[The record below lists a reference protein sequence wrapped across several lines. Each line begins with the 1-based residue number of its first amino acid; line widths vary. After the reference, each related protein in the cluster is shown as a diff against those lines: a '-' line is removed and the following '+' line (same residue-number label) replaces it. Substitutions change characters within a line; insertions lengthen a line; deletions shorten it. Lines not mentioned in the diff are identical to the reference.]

1 MPSTK
6 AAQCKRH
13 ATQAGLYN
21 AADMI
26 CDSAD
31 LTGESGN
38 DELTLL
44 RELVNMRNNSDNS
57 NSNSNKDGVTSD
69 GNTSNDGISCS
80 SSENSSSSSSKSNG
94 ASGGASKKKRVSS
107 GEGVS
112 ERACLM
118 STRNNG
124 RRSNERD
131 NKKSANRAMY
141 EWESTAVLSS
151 SKRICSLG
159 SSIPSHNLIDTNIMS
174 KKRAL
179 SPQPGNASGTSGG
192 KELIDL
198 SADEV
203 DDKIVEMPDP
213 CPHSP
218 DCPTPLSEH
227 TVEDEPIT
235 SEEEIETAII
245 MPSSVGLASVE
256 V

>member
-31 LTGESGN
+31 LTGDSGN
-38 DELTLL
+38 DELALL
-44 RELVNMRNNSDNS
+44 RGLVNMRNNGGSS
-57 NSNSNKDGVTSD
+57 NSNINKDGVTSD

-80 SSENSSSSSSKSNG
+80 SSDSSSSSKLKG
-94 ASGGASKKKRVSS
+94 ASGGASKKKRISS

-124 RRSNERD
+124 KRGSGRD
-131 NKKSANRAMY
+131 NKKSPGRAIY
-141 EWESTAVLSS
+141 EWDSTAVQSS
-151 SKRICSLG
+151 PRRVCTVG
-159 SSIPSHNLIDTNIMS
+159 SPIPNHVLIDPNIRS

-179 SPQPGNASGTSGG
+179 SPQPSNAGGISDG

-198 SADEV
+198 SADEI
-203 DDKIVEMPDP
+203 DERIAEIPDP
-213 CPHSP
+213 SPPSP
-218 DCPTPLSEH
+218 DCPTPQSEQ
-227 TVEDEPIT
+227 TLEDEPIT
-235 SEEEIETAII
+235 SEEEIEPAN
-245 MPSSVGLASVE
+245 MPSFLGLASVE